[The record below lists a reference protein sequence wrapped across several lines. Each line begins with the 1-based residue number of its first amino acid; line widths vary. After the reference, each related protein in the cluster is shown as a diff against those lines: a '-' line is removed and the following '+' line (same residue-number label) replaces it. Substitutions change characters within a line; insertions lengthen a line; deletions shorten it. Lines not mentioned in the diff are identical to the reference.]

1 MSPPKYVD
9 LLALLIA
16 LAVFLLGD
24 LPLLGYAVAAAAW
37 LAQRGIHM
45 LAQRRMKQEL
55 AAGNR
60 QKAMGIVAA
69 TGLGRVWL
77 MATSVLLVGIAE
89 REAGLA
95 AAILL
100 LALFTLSFA
109 AQGLTHLLDDQ
120 PEGQGVV

>member
-16 LAVFLLGD
+16 LAVFLIGD

-60 QKAMGIVAA
+60 QKAMGIVAGS
-69 TGLGRVWL
+69 GLGRVWL

-120 PEGQGVV
+120 PEGQGAA